1 MLIRVR
7 GYESEKQTILN
18 VSETFLIGKLLR
30 FFIVVTSLIC
40 VTLTIG
46 SLQLKMWFIDAA
58 VRFEK
63 LELLEVDNLL
73 YLFALFKV
81 NICQ

>member
-1 MLIRVR
+1 MLIGVR

-30 FFIVVTSLIC
+30 FIQVISLIC
-40 VTLTIG
+40 VALTIG
-46 SLQLKMWFIDAA
+46 LLQLKMLFVGAA
-58 VRFEK
+58 VRFEQ

-73 YLFALFKV
+73 YLFAQFKV